1 MYELLLLIPLSAILT
16 YLFIKFFSGLFYKY
30 WILDNPKKYGYKRDP
45 IPYPMGFI
53 FVIVFSLISFPFFD
67 HNTKYYLMLLF
78 WLVIT
83 TVSFFDDR
91 LNLSPKVRLII
102 QIIIWAAIWITS
114 IKIGYISNIFG
125 WIIDLETYFFTL
137 FWLKI
142 YLIPLIFT
150 IIWYVLIFNS
160 LNWSDWL
167 TWVTSWISFISFFVL
182 LLLALILFKSDHYE
196 WAYENAKLVV
206 WTCSILI
213 WILWVYWFFDVKE
226 KMLMWDSGTMYLGFM
241 LATIAI
247 IAWWKIATVWVVFGI
262 YLIDAFYV
270 IISRLLRKQSPLKW
284 DMTHLHHRL
293 NKIWLTKKEI
303 LITIYSLSFIFWLSA
318 LFLDK
323 TWKIIVFFIIAFVV
337 IFITKILNLIKK

>member
-1 MYELLLLIPLSAILT
+1 MYELLLLIPLSALFTYILIT
-16 YLFIKFFSGLFYKY
+16 FFSKLFYKY
-30 WILDNPKKYGYKRDP
+30 WILDNPKKYGHKRDP

-53 FVIVFSLISFPFFD
+53 FVIVFSIISFPFFD
-67 HNTKYYLMLLF
+67 HNTKYYLMLFFGL
-78 WLVIT
+78 LIT

-91 LNLSPKVRLII
+91 VNLSPKVRLLI
-102 QIIIWAAIWITS
+102 QIIIWAAIWVTS
-114 IKIGYISNIFG
+114 IKIGYISNIFW
-125 WIIDLETYFFTL
+125 WIIDLETYFLTL

-142 YLIPLIFT
+142 YLIPLVFT
-150 IIWYVLIFNS
+150 VMWYVLIFNS

-167 TWVTSWISFISFFVL
+167 TWVTSWISFISFLIL
-182 LLLALILFKSDHYE
+182 LLLALILFSWDDYV
-196 WAYENAKLVV
+196 WAYSNAKLVV

-213 WILWVYWFFDVKE
+213 WILWIYWFYDVRE

-303 LITIYSLSFIFWLSA
+303 LITIYSLSFIFWISA

-323 TWKIIVFFIIAFVV
+323 TWKIIVFFIIALVV